1 MGMGDAYAMM
11 TTTEVTAQLDVK
23 LQPIAMVMEPAEGM
37 APVNV
42 TVIFFQLIVQLHVKL
57 QLIVVVM
64 NPAEAVAAPGIAVQS
79 KVNVEFMKE
88 TVIVMKNVRVL

>member
-1 MGMGDAYAMM
+1 M
-11 TTTEVTAQLDVK
+11 
-23 LQPIAMVMEPAEGM
+23 
-37 APVNV
+37 
-42 TVIFFQLIVQLHVKL
+42 KL